1 MTVQIK
7 KRYMNN
13 LLHCCRFL
21 LIFNKKLYLGKEGA
35 SIGQRRA
42 ALHLAKVGAL
52 GHLASN
58 RALSQLA
65 EHRAVGFLVSRL
77 ATEWAFS
84 SSLKKVFFWAI
95 NKMDFE
101 RKHFRN

>member
-1 MTVQIK
+1 MGILQMTVEIK

-84 SSLKKVFFWAI
+84 SSLKKVFFG
-95 NKMDFE
+95 NYQTGF
-101 RKHFRN
+101 